1 MNLIDRIKLKSLIS
15 FIISVI
21 DRLIDLYHK
30 AASKDKKIPET
41 PETPKKP
48 WRPFKRRKHNENT

>member
-1 MNLIDRIKLKSLIS
+1 MNLIDRIKLKALIS
-15 FIISVI
+15 FIISVL

-30 AASKDKKIPET
+30 AASKDKKT

-48 WRPFKRRKHNENT
+48 WRPFRRRKHNENN